1 MQRTE
6 KLKRVYIRTWGC
18 QMNFHDSERMLG
30 VLQKEGFVSVD
41 DPKEADLVVFNT
53 CSVREKAEQKFMSE
67 LGRLRHLKRS
77 RPDVKIV
84 VAGCV
89 AQQKGEAIIERMP
102 HVDCVLG
109 PQNIGRIGETLVQSR
124 AVLTEDN
131 PDIAETD
138 LPAIRKE
145 GVSAWVNIMY
155 GCNNFCSYCI
165 VPYTRGRERSRPPE
179 SILVEIKELVSKGYK
194 EVTLLGQNVNSY
206 RGGISFPE
214 LLRLVNQIE
223 GLERI
228 RFVTSHPKDLG
239 DDLIEAI
246 ATLDKVC
253 EHIHLPLQ
261 SGSDRILGL
270 MNRRYTYND
279 YLRKVEKL
287 RSAVPGIAITTDIIA
302 GFPTESEE
310 DHRATINA
318 LKEIEFD
325 GIFAFKFS
333 PRPMTKAAEME
344 GQLPEE
350 LKGERLSEI
359 LQLQDEITEKKNR
372 TLEGRVVEVLV
383 EGPSETDK
391 SKLTGRTRTNK
402 IVNFYGDPINNIG
415 RLLKVRIT
423 KGLRHSLEAIP
434 I

>member
-1 MQRTE
+1 
-6 KLKRVYIRTWGC
+6 
-18 QMNFHDSERMLG
+18 MNFHDSERILG

-67 LGRLRHLKRS
+67 LGRFRHLKKAN
-77 RPDVKIV
+77 PDIKIV

-102 HVDCVLG
+102 HVDCVIG
-109 PQNIGRIGETLVQSR
+109 PQNINRVGEALVQTK

-131 PDIAETD
+131 PAIADID
-138 LPAIRKE
+138 LPAVRKK

-179 SILVEIKELVSKGYK
+179 SILNEIKELVSKGYK

-206 RGGISFPE
+206 RGGGMSFPE
-214 LLRLVNQIE
+214 LLRLVNEIE

-246 ATLDKVC
+246 ATLNKVC

-261 SGSDRILGL
+261 SGSDRILKL
-270 MNRRYTYND
+270 MNRKYTYND

-287 RSAVPGIAITTDIIA
+287 RRAVPGIAITTDIIA

>member
-30 VLQKEGFVSVD
+30 VLQREGFVSVD

-77 RPDVKIV
+77 RPDIKIV

-102 HVDCVLG
+102 HVDCVIG
-109 PQNIGRIGETLVQSR
+109 PQNIGRVGEALVQSK

-131 PDIAETD
+131 PAIAETD
-138 LPAIRKE
+138 LPAVRKE

-179 SILVEIKELVSKGYK
+179 SILTEIRELVSKGYK

-214 LLRLVNQIE
+214 LLRLVNRIE

-239 DDLIEAI
+239 DDLIGAI

-261 SGSDRILGL
+261 SGSDRILRL
-270 MNRRYTYND
+270 MNRRYTYDD

-333 PRPMTKAAEME
+333 PRPMTRAAEMD
-344 GQLPEE
+344 GQLPEQV
-350 LKGERLSEI
+350 KRERLSEI
-359 LQLQDEITEKKNR
+359 LQLQDEITERKNR
-372 TLEGRVVEVLV
+372 TLEGRVVEILV

-402 IVNFYGDPINNIG
+402 IVNFYGDPINIG